1 MGKVQYIIFNWQS
14 KPSIL
19 SQLEFQKG
27 CSEVKCRMETGFN
40 VRGWRNSA
48 ISKMKLARLPRIF
61 LATRLRIQSGSLYS
75 NINDSGQKLL
85 TINLIF
91 RNSIKQ
97 PLYLS
102 KPRNNI

>member
-40 VRGWRNSA
+40 VRGWRN
-48 ISKMKLARLPRIF
+48 
-61 LATRLRIQSGSLYS
+61 LR
-75 NINDSGQKLL
+75 
-85 TINLIF
+85 NLKDEA
-91 RNSIKQ
+91 SQ
-97 PLYLS
+97 TSSYLS
-102 KPRNNI
+102 GNPTKDSIRKSL